1 MIGDKDSK
9 EFKGEAEILWTYKKD
24 FNEYGCPLCQL
35 KPPKSSHHL
44 CLAFIK

>member
-24 FNEYGCPLCQL
+24 LNMAVHYANWNPQNHPIIF
-35 KPPKSSHHL
+35 
-44 CLAFIK
+44 A